1 MGLWTRVPRG
11 VRDRLTGVLPDWWWT
26 WLHQL
31 REIDVDREWQ
41 GAAILRSAYPSL
53 AAPSSG
59 VASLEAA
66 ELRVHSQNGEDG
78 ILAYLLDRIGP
89 TTREVV
95 EFGIGDGTECCAANL
110 VLTFGWSAHLLEANA
125 DDAAAATRFYA
136 ERAGDRV
143 HVDHAAV
150 EPDTVDALLS
160 RHVAA
165 VFDVLSVDIDGND
178 YWVLEALSAVR
189 PRVIVVEYNASFGP
203 ERSVTIP
210 YTRGLDRYRAHA
222 SGFYHGASLT
232 AVARLGE
239 RKGYV
244 LAGCDSRGTNAFL
257 VDSEAA
263 ASAGLAAV
271 SPAGAFRPLYERAH
285 LSVEEQFAQIAHLP
299 FVEI

>member
-11 VRDRLTGVLPDWWWT
+11 IRDRLTGVLPDWWWT

-53 AAPSSG
+53 AAPTSG
-59 VASLEAA
+59 LASLESA

-78 ILAYLLDRIGP
+78 VLAYLLAKIGP

-110 VLTFGWSAHLLEANA
+110 VLTFGWSALLLEANA
-125 DDAAAATRFYA
+125 DDAAAASAFYA
-136 ERAGDRV
+136 DRADGRV
-143 HVDHAAV
+143 VVEHAAV
-150 EPDTVDALLS
+150 EPDTIDSQLAG
-160 RHVAA
+160 HVAP

-189 PRVIVVEYNASFGP
+189 PRLIVVEYNASFGP

-210 YTRGLDRYRAHA
+210 YTRGFDRYGAHA

-232 AVARLGE
+232 ALARLGE

-257 VDSEAA
+257 VDADAA
-263 ASAGLAAV
+263 AGSLEPAAPPEAV
-271 SPAGAFRPLYERAH
+271 RPLFERAH
-285 LSVEEQFAQIAHLP
+285 LSVEEQFRQIAHLP
-299 FVEI
+299 LVEV

>member
-11 VRDRLTGVLPDWWWT
+11 IRDRLTGVLPDWWWT

-53 AAPSSG
+53 AAPTSG
-59 VASLEAA
+59 LASLESA

-78 ILAYLLDRIGP
+78 VLAYLLAKIGP

-110 VLTFGWSAHLLEANA
+110 VLTFGWSALLLEASA
-125 DDAAAATRFYA
+125 DDAAAASAFYA
-136 ERAGDRV
+136 DRADGRV
-143 HVDHAAV
+143 VVEHAAV
-150 EPDTVDALLS
+150 EPDTIDSQLAG
-160 RHVAA
+160 HVAP

-189 PRVIVVEYNASFGP
+189 PRLIVVEYNASFGP

-210 YTRGLDRYRAHA
+210 YTRGFDRYGAHA

-232 AVARLGE
+232 ALARLGE

-257 VDSEAA
+257 VDADAA
-263 ASAGLAAV
+263 AGSIEPA
-271 SPAGAFRPLYERAH
+271 SPPEAFRRLFERAH
-285 LSVEEQFAQIAHLP
+285 LSVEEQFRQIAHLP
-299 FVEI
+299 LVEV